1 MSSMFGLHL
10 GLDFAYALLVSNVL
24 AFVISH
30 PDSIQGSTQPIYVF
44 QNWECKMQTS
54 FFYKQNITKK

>member
-1 MSSMFGLHL
+1 MFGLHL
-10 GLDFAYALLVSNVL
+10 GLDFAYALLVSNVWT
-24 AFVISH
+24 FVISH
-30 PDSIQGSTQPIYVF
+30 PDSIQGSAQPIYVF